1 MFIQGPDKREE
12 RLNQLVTL
20 YERDLLRMCFV
31 YLHDAAL
38 AEDAVQETFL
48 KAYKALPS
56 FREEA
61 SEKTWLMRIA
71 INTCKDLRR
80 GGWFRYVNRNVS
92 LDSLPAPLQDPT
104 GEDNL
109 LTMEIM
115 RLPRKQMEVILLLLL
130 PAHDG
135 IRHWTI
141 AGHYRHFGFP
151 TAEKSP
157 AAIAQRAGRRAKW
170 LNKIICTRKCA
181 MPWIPSS
188 PAWWR
193 SLAAPKASCA
203 LPTERSN
210 P

>member
-31 YLHDAAL
+31 YLRDAAL

-71 INTCKDLRR
+71 INTCKDMRR

-109 LTMEIM
+109 LTLEIM
-115 RLPRKQMEVILLLLL
+115 RLPRKQMEVILLYYYQHMTVYDIGQLL
-130 PAHDG
+130 G
-135 IRHWTI
+135 IT
-141 AGHYRHFGFP
+141 G
-151 TAEKSP
+151 TSVS
-157 AAIAQRAGRRAKW
+157 QRLK
-170 LNKIICTRKCA
+170 
-181 MPWIPSS
+181 
-188 PAWWR
+188 
-193 SLAAPKASCA
+193 KARQQLRNA
-203 LPTERSN
+203 LEGEQN
-210 P
+210 G

>member
-71 INTCKDLRR
+71 INTCKDMRR

-109 LTMEIM
+109 LTLEIM
-115 RLPRKQMEVILLLLL
+115 RLPRKQMEVILLYYYQHMTVYDIGQLL
-130 PAHDG
+130 G
-135 IRHWTI
+135 I
-141 AGHYRHFGFP
+141 
-151 TAEKSP
+151 TATSVS
-157 AAIAQRAGRRAKW
+157 QRLK
-170 LNKIICTRKCA
+170 
-181 MPWIPSS
+181 
-188 PAWWR
+188 
-193 SLAAPKASCA
+193 KARQQLRNA
-203 LPTERSN
+203 LEGEQN
-210 P
+210 G

>member
-1 MFIQGPDKREE
+1 MFIQSSDKREE

-31 YLHDAAL
+31 YLRDAAL

-71 INTCKDLRR
+71 INTCKDMRR
-80 GGWFRYVNRNVS
+80 SGWFRYVNRNVS

-115 RLPRKQMEVILLLLL
+115 RLPRKQMEVILLYYYQHMTVYDIGQLL
-130 PAHDG
+130 G
-135 IRHWTI
+135 IT
-141 AGHYRHFGFP
+141 G
-151 TAEKSP
+151 TSVS
-157 AAIAQRAGRRAKW
+157 QRLK
-170 LNKIICTRKCA
+170 
-181 MPWIPSS
+181 
-188 PAWWR
+188 
-193 SLAAPKASCA
+193 KARQQLRNA
-203 LPTERSN
+203 LEGEQN
-210 P
+210 G

>member
-31 YLHDAAL
+31 YLRDAAL

-71 INTCKDLRR
+71 INTCKDMRR

-109 LTMEIM
+109 LTLEIM
-115 RLPRKQMEVILLLLL
+115 RLPRKQMEVILLYYYQHMTVYDIGQLL
-130 PAHDG
+130 G
-135 IRHWTI
+135 I
-141 AGHYRHFGFP
+141 
-151 TAEKSP
+151 TATSVS
-157 AAIAQRAGRRAKW
+157 QRLK
-170 LNKIICTRKCA
+170 
-181 MPWIPSS
+181 
-188 PAWWR
+188 
-193 SLAAPKASCA
+193 KARQQLRNA
-203 LPTERSN
+203 LEGEQN
-210 P
+210 G